1 MYHQLNNEMI
11 LTILISNNLI
21 ITNMFFSIN
30 LVKNSTD
37 IINRFPIIF
46 ENNLNDI
53 DFIDQIKDSFTF
65 KDYIRKN
72 VHFSYFNN
80 IEMFS
85 CYIVNNDSQ
94 FYYESSYKISE
105 LFNIFDIYSWE
116 DFVKDELKNLYETS
130 LKRKPNDNISD
141 MYNDLK
147 QRFPNK
153 INKMVVINYIC
164 SQLKEKYND
173 ITNDQLLFLQ
183 NNFNSN
189 IKDDTDKI

>member
-1 MYHQLNNEMI
+1 
-11 LTILISNNLI
+11 
-21 ITNMFFSIN
+21 MFFSIN